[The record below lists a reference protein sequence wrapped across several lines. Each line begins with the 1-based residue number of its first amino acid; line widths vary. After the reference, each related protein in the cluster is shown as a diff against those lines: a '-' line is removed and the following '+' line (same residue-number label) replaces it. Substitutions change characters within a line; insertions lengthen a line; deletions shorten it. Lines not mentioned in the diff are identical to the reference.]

1 MKISGIILAGGKSSR
16 LGFNKL
22 KIKIGNIPLF
32 IDMVVKLSYF
42 CSEIIVSTSVENMQA
57 INDEI
62 KNINQ
67 YFKNYESLH
76 LTIPG
81 VVIAEDIDLDTVS
94 CSRQNGGPTLPLATS
109 GALKGIYSSLLKS
122 SNQYC
127 IVTASDMPFLSY
139 KLLKMLCDNISNKA
153 ENKKADMVL
162 IKNPEGYEALCAV
175 YSRKCIHPIERNLLK
190 GMFRITDIL
199 PFIDT
204 RLIGQGLLK
213 KLGIDP
219 LNFFNINT
227 SDDYKSFKEKWDASS
242 FRNSEYD
249 GDGFIKKWNEF
260 FFR

>member
-76 LTIPG
+76 LKIPG
-81 VVIAEDIDLDTVS
+81 VVIAADIDLETVN
-94 CSRQNGGPTLPLATS
+94 CSRQNGGQTLPLATS

-127 IVTASDMPFLSY
+127 IVTASDIAYIFLST
-139 KLLKMLCDNISNKA
+139 LTS
-153 ENKKADMVL
+153 
-162 IKNPEGYEALCAV
+162 
-175 YSRKCIHPIERNLLK
+175 YSS
-190 GMFRITDIL
+190 
-199 PFIDT
+199 
-204 RLIGQGLLK
+204 
-213 KLGIDP
+213 LG
-219 LNFFNINT
+219 F
-227 SDDYKSFKEKWDASS
+227 
-242 FRNSEYD
+242 D
-249 GDGFIKKWNEF
+249 GI
-260 FFR
+260 